1 MNIINYKLD
10 TTNEFLTSR
19 IGLITPAHT
28 IQILDL
34 SKTIDQHFPALGSNC
49 ALKAPTFINTLVLS
63 QHEGGECLDDVV
75 HIAKDKA
82 LRLVTN
88 QQVPTPQAIGT
99 WLRHLGKDNQG
110 IKALRKANKTLLKAT
125 LNNCKNIT
133 LGGLCI
139 NRNNHQKPTF
149 HPLGDFLN
157 PALALLG
164 QGLKKSPIGQKLDF
178 ANHSYLCKG
187 L

>member
-1 MNIINYKLD
+1 M
-10 TTNEFLTSR
+10 
-19 IGLITPAHT
+19 
-28 IQILDL
+28 DL

-49 ALKAPTFINTLVLS
+49 ALKASTSINTLVLS

-99 WLRHLGKDNQG
+99 WLRRLGKDNQG

-133 LGGLCI
+133 LDIDASEVIANKADAQWTYKGNKSYMPMVGHIAQTGQIVATDFRAGNVSPNTDNLGFIKTC
-139 NRNNHQKPTF
+139 QDALPKAPTSKN
-149 HPLGDFLN
+149 LE
-157 PALALLG
+157 
-164 QGLKKSPIGQKLDF
+164 
-178 ANHSYLCKG
+178 
-187 L
+187 